1 MKLLKVLIPIF
12 IYFIG
17 LGISYSKP
25 LPPGTGNTVPAN
37 ILFLV
42 DGSQSMWDPSSGE
55 TKNKYFRPPNDVA
68 PKGDGKYFTISVDN
82 SGLGHW
88 DPYNDKIY
96 RYKTRRPKEYESF
109 LANPSQKLRV
119 FRIIKIQEQWKMEAK
134 DFRTLYIWSLGV
146 KIFYTLFRIEQ

>member
-1 MKLLKVLIPIF
+1 
-12 IYFIG
+12 
-17 LGISYSKP
+17 
-25 LPPGTGNTVPAN
+25 
-37 ILFLV
+37 
-42 DGSQSMWDPSSGE
+42 MWDPSSGE

-96 RYKTRRPKEYESF
+96 RYKTRNPKEYESF

-119 FRIIKIQEQWKMEAK
+119 FQNHKNSRAMEDGSK
-134 DFRTLYIWSLGV
+134 RFQNTLHMEFGG